1 MDGTRLV
8 AAEVVETFDAPT
20 VETIVAETKFV
31 DPLIGTYPAA
41 LGGNISAVGT
51 APISRMLSST
61 LPMSTTYATQ
71 APLLSSVRQPLLSS
85 ASLAAPLL
93 SAVPL
98 TNTRVGSTTIA
109 GAQVKNL
116 ASTMAYGSTTAPIA
130 SQSPRT
136 TYGSTTTTAP

>member
-20 VETIVAETKFV
+20 VETIVAEPKFV

-41 LGGNISAVGT
+41 LGGNISAVAT

-61 LPMSTTYATQ
+61 LPMSTTYGGK

-116 ASTMAYGSTTAPIA
+116 GSTVAYGSTT
-130 SQSPRT
+130 
-136 TYGSTTTTAP
+136 